1 MPPKGSKRVT
11 SALLAT
17 PNRPTRPLPTLNTPS
32 SYYTY
37 SKEPL
42 VDNYKRYA

>member
-1 MPPKGSKRVT
+1 MPPKGSKRAA
-11 SALLAT
+11 SASLAT
-17 PNRPTRPLPTLNTPS
+17 PNRPARSLPTPNTLS